1 MGRSM
6 TSPLSPEAVAQMVA
20 DLPSRWKDAAPN
32 PHYRG
37 EELLPIVYADPGS
50 NGWYY
55 RERKPDSVTAYVR
68 VDLITTLAAENAS
81 LRAEQAMLKFDI
93 DKMLTQIEEHNAA
106 WDELRASEAAA
117 VARADHA
124 LALAA
129 DVIDRDIKKIQPEM
143 TRRGQ
148 RLADGKKPG
157 FQYAIH
163 RADLDARIS
172 CRDKILA
179 LRDKPAPAVTVQK
192 AILEV
197 WGCCEELEDEA
208 LAKLS
213 GVKTE
218 HEKGFWTG
226 QKMTAKR
233 IRRATQMPI
242 AGGGDE

>member
-124 LALAA
+124 RDAALVEAAAVAIARKGNGEATLDHPYDKGSLAA
-129 DVIDRDIKKIQPEM
+129 CD
-143 TRRGQ
+143 
-148 RLADGKKPG
+148 
-157 FQYAIH
+157 
-163 RADLDARIS
+163 S
-172 CRDKILA
+172 CAAAILA
-179 LRDKPAPAVTVQK
+179 LRDKPAPAVTVEIDLVQVIFAQLCEAANQSNWIPQEHYYANDWVSDCCDFLRTGRG
-192 AILEV
+192 AIAPP
-197 WGCCEELEDEA
+197 EA
-208 LAKLS
+208 
-213 GVKTE
+213 
-218 HEKGFWTG
+218 
-226 QKMTAKR
+226 
-233 IRRATQMPI
+233 
-242 AGGGDE
+242 

>member
-1 MGRSM
+1 MIARLLNRL
-6 TSPLSPEAVAQMVA
+6 TP
-20 DLPSRWKDAAPN
+20 DLWGD
-32 PHYRG
+32 
-37 EELLPIVYADPGS
+37 
-50 NGWYY
+50 
-55 RERKPDSVTAYVR
+55 RETETA
-68 VDLITTLAAENAS
+68 ILAAENAT

-179 LRDKPAPAVTVQK
+179 LRDKPAPGVTPK
-192 AILEV
+192 IEV
-197 WGCCEELEDEA
+197 KFTWAKGDEEFWVHLKSPDGKSAGFNLGNPKGMIATA
-208 LAKLS
+208 LL
-213 GVKTE
+213 
-218 HEKGFWTG
+218 
-226 QKMTAKR
+226 
-233 IRRATQMPI
+233 RAI